1 MSLALIPTLVVSDS
15 EFCSGPATFPKTGDA
30 DETRQERDGESFGS
44 SVLRV
49 VGRSISVDFG
59 HSRLRMRATAV
70 IICARFFGALM
81 DYQTY
86 HHNRNYG
93 CRITEFVL
101 KGHRAVTLE
110 NESLRVTVLA
120 DKGTDIYEFL
130 YKPLDVDFMWRSWLG
145 LRDRAHYLP
154 TTARRDGAHADYYEG
169 GWQEL
174 FPNCGAISV
183 HQEAEIGQHG
193 EVLLL
198 PWQYAITRD
207 EPDNIEVRFEVRTVR
222 TPFRLVKTLSL
233 SGKHPVLRIQERVT
247 NESGQEVAFTWG
259 HHPALGWPFLDESCR
274 VDVPESRIVT
284 LPEYTP
290 PASRLSDQQ
299 SRAWPLAD
307 GRDGSVVDLPLIPGR
322 EVGGSDMVFLR
333 DLKEGWFAVTN
344 TQRRVG
350 FAMRYPA
357 AIFKYLWYWQVY
369 RGGRNYPWWGAT
381 YNIALEPCAS

>member
-1 MSLALIPTLVVSDS
+1 
-15 EFCSGPATFPKTGDA
+15 
-30 DETRQERDGESFGS
+30 
-44 SVLRV
+44 
-49 VGRSISVDFG
+49 
-59 HSRLRMRATAV
+59 
-70 IICARFFGALM
+70 
-81 DYQTY
+81 
-86 HHNRNYG
+86 
-93 CRITEFVL
+93 
-101 KGHRAVTLE
+101 
-110 NESLRVTVLA
+110 
-120 DKGTDIYEFL
+120 
-130 YKPLDVDFMWRSWLG
+130 
-145 LRDRAHYLP
+145 
-154 TTARRDGAHADYYEG
+154 
-169 GWQEL
+169 
-174 FPNCGAISV
+174 
-183 HQEAEIGQHG
+183 
-193 EVLLL
+193 
-198 PWQYAITRD
+198 
-207 EPDNIEVRFEVRTVR
+207 FEVRTVR

-307 GRDGSVVDLPLIPGR
+307 GRDGSVVDLSLIPGP
-322 EVGGSDMVFLR
+322 EVAASDMVFLR

-381 YNIALEPCAS
+381 YNIALEPCASLPTLAGAVERNEALVVGAGQSIEAELMAIAYEGLVSVSGVNGEGEVLGQSLCQSITLSIGVSRKGRKDSQRRQRVTASSRLPRFTTCSV